1 MGELQFMARF
11 IFITGGVVSSLGKGL
26 ASAALGALLQARGY
40 SVRLRKLDPYLNV
53 DPGTMSPFEHGEV
66 FVTDDG
72 AETDLDLGHYE
83 RFTGVSA
90 RMTDSVSSGRIYST
104 VLEKERR
111 GNYLGKTIQVIPHV
125 TDEIKEFIKI
135 GENEVDFMLC
145 EIGGTVGDIEG
156 LPFFEAIRQFSQ
168 DKKRGE
174 CIFMHL
180 TLLPFVKASGEL
192 KTKPTQHSV
201 KELRS
206 IGISPDIL
214 VCRSEGSIPPKERE
228 KLALFCNVR
237 PESVIS
243 AEDLNSIYEAPI
255 SYHHEGLDQAVLDAF
270 NITPAPK
277 PDLSKW
283 EDVKDRLNN
292 AEGYVNVAIVGKYT
306 QLGDAYKSIAEALTH
321 GGMANRLE
329 VKIKWVDAEIF
340 EKEDPEIH
348 LSGFHAILVPGGF
361 GERGTEGKIMAA
373 KFAREHKIPYL
384 GICLGMQTAVIEA
397 ARNMAG
403 IQNAGSEEFN
413 HEAGKRRFEPIIYH
427 LKEWIQGNHKV
438 SRKVEDD
445 KGGTMRLGAYS
456 AVLAEG
462 STVARAYNST
472 SIEERHRHRY
482 EVDINYRKELEKNG
496 LIFSGMSPDGRLPEI
511 VELSDH
517 PWFIGV
523 QFHPELKSKPF
534 DPHPL
539 FRDFIKAAKDIS
551 RLV

>member
-1 MGELQFMARF
+1 MARF

-66 FVTDDG
+66 FVTNDG

-90 RMTDSVSSGRIYST
+90 RMTDSVSSGRIYSN

-135 GENEVDFMLC
+135 GEDEVDFMLC

-168 DKKRGE
+168 DKQRGE

-214 VCRSEGSIPPKERE
+214 VCRSEGSIPQKERE

-243 AEDLNSIYEAPI
+243 AKDLNSIYEAPI
-255 SYHHEGLDQAVLDAF
+255 SYHNEGLDQAVLDAF
-270 NITPAPK
+270 DITPAPK

-292 AEGYVNVAIVGKYT
+292 PEGHVNVAIVGKYT
-306 QLGDAYKSIAEALTH
+306 QLEDAYKSIAEALTH

-329 VKIKWVDAEIF
+329 VKINWVDAETF
-340 EKEDPEIH
+340 EKEDPEIY

-384 GICLGMQTAVIEA
+384 GICLGMQTAVIES

-403 IQNAGSEEFN
+403 ISNAGSEEFD

-427 LKEWIQGNHKV
+427 LKEWVQGNHKV

-456 AVLAEG
+456 AVLAED
-462 STVARAYNST
+462 SCVAKIYNST

-482 EVDINYRKELEKNG
+482 EVDVKYRKGLEKSG

-511 VELSDH
+511 VELRDH

>member
-1 MGELQFMARF
+1 MARF
-11 IFITGGVVSSLGKGL
+11 IFVTGGVVSSLGKGL

-168 DKKRGE
+168 DKQRGE

-214 VCRSEGSIPPKERE
+214 VCRSEGSIPQKERA

-255 SYHHEGLDQAVLDAF
+255 SYHNEGLDQAVLDAF
-270 NITPAPK
+270 SITPAPK

-292 AEGYVNVAIVGKYT
+292 TEGHVNVAIVGKYT
-306 QLGDAYKSIAEALTH
+306 QLEDAYKSIAEALTH

-397 ARNMAG
+397 ARNIAG
-403 IQNAGSEEFN
+403 IQNAGSEEFD

-427 LKEWIQGNHKV
+427 LKEWVQGNHTV

-462 STVARAYNST
+462 SAAARAYNST
-472 SIEERHRHRY
+472 AIEERHRHRY
-482 EVDINYRKELEKNG
+482 EVDVNYRKELETNG

-539 FRDFIKAAKDIS
+539 FRDFVKAAKDIS

>member
-1 MGELQFMARF
+1 MARF

-90 RMTDSVSSGRIYST
+90 RKTDSVSSGRIYSN

-125 TDEIKEFIKI
+125 TDEIKDFIKI
-135 GENEVDFMLC
+135 GEDEVDFMLC

-168 DKKRGE
+168 DKQRGE

-206 IGISPDIL
+206 IGISPDVL
-214 VCRSEGSIPPKERE
+214 VCRSEGSIPQKERE

-243 AEDLNSIYEAPI
+243 AKDLNSIYEAPI

-292 AEGYVNVAIVGKYT
+292 PEGHVNVAIVGKYT
-306 QLGDAYKSIAEALTH
+306 QLEDAYKSIAEALTH

-329 VKIKWVDAEIF
+329 VKIKWVDAETF

-384 GICLGMQTAVIEA
+384 GICLGMQTAVIES

-403 IQNAGSEEFN
+403 ISNAGSEEFD

-427 LKEWIQGNHKV
+427 LKEWVQGNHKV
-438 SRKVEDD
+438 SRNVEDD

-462 STVARAYNST
+462 SNVAKVYNST
-472 SIEERHRHRY
+472 DIEERHRHRY
-482 EVDINYRKELEKNG
+482 EVDINYRKELEKKG

-539 FRDFIKAAKDIS
+539 FRDFIKAAKNIS